1 MKETI
6 LNLYSS
12 DLQTYLRSD
21 YYKMPVYI
29 YDTRDYFY
37 FSYCG
42 PEATDC
48 YCIHSFKNNKTITW
62 ERKGDDADGMF
73 MIGGADKDFFYGRG
87 FDGDIT
93 PISDITDEIGDVVRK
108 PISGSRKIA
117 TLCW

>member
-1 MKETI
+1 
-6 LNLYSS
+6 
-12 DLQTYLRSD
+12 
-21 YYKMPVYI
+21 MPVYI

-48 YCIHSFKNNKTITW
+48 YCIHSFKNSKTITW

-73 MIGGADKDFFYGRG
+73 MIGGADKDFFYGIYNDYR
-87 FDGDIT
+87 DW
-93 PISDITDEIGDVVRK
+93 DEILLNRQDLLKELLFRK